1 MRLLRSH
8 IDKEKAGQVHN
19 TSPSTPCGHIN
30 TMTQAVIS
38 DNSMNYYHVIIDYV
52 ISYLVTFVN
61 VQMISGKG

>member
-1 MRLLRSH
+1 M
-8 IDKEKAGQVHN
+8 HN